1 MFILLK
7 TSCFMSVSKNLAYY
21 SKEQN
26 HLGKQD
32 NDSH

>member
-7 TSCFMSVSKNLAYY
+7 ISCFMSVNKNLACY

-26 HLGKQD
+26 YLGKQD